1 MTRVQEVTDLELTQA
16 IQQSQQL
23 LLVDFWAPWCGPCRR
38 LAPILDDLAQAF
50 AGRVQVLKVNV
61 DRHQAW
67 AQRLGVSSIPSLMLF
82 RQGQLVGRIDGLPH
96 PQQLAQAVQQ
106 AI

>member
-23 LLVDFWAPWCGPCRR
+23 LPVDFWAPWCGPCRR
-38 LAPILDDLAQAF
+38 LAPILDDLALAF

-67 AQRLGVSSIPSLMLF
+67 AQRLGVSSIPSLMMF
-82 RQGQLVGRIDGLPH
+82 RQGQLVGRIDGLPQ
-96 PQQLAQAVQQ
+96 PQQLAQAIQQ